1 MPRIKKNA
9 IKSAAKNV
17 LTNARMNASQA
28 NARMK
33 NAQKNAKTRKAAAKS
48 RLNLAEHFRS

>member
-17 LTNARMNASQA
+17 LINARMNASQA
-28 NARMK
+28 NALMK
-33 NAQKNAKTRKAAAKS
+33 NVQKKARTRKAAAKS
-48 RLNLAEHFRS
+48 RLNLTEHFRS